1 MTTIAKSFTPAWM
14 NLRLLSMADIRL
26 LRRMT
31 NDQIADQVKLIKT
44 MKWLEGEGKSQR
56 ISMKKITTKR
66 NLAKLKLGF
75 IKVLNNE

>member
-1 MTTIAKSFTPAWM
+1 
-14 NLRLLSMADIRL
+14 MADIRL

-66 NLAKLKLGF
+66 NLAKLKLDF

>member
-1 MTTIAKSFTPAWM
+1 
-14 NLRLLSMADIRL
+14 MADIRL

-44 MKWLEGEGKSQR
+44 MKWLEGEGKSQT
-56 ISMKKITTKR
+56 IFYEKNITPKR

-75 IKVLNNE
+75 IRVLNNE

>member
-1 MTTIAKSFTPAWM
+1 
-14 NLRLLSMADIRL
+14 MADIRL

-75 IKVLNNE
+75 IRVLNNE

>member
-1 MTTIAKSFTPAWM
+1 
-14 NLRLLSMADIRL
+14 MADIRL

>member
-66 NLAKLKLGF
+66 NLAKLKLDF